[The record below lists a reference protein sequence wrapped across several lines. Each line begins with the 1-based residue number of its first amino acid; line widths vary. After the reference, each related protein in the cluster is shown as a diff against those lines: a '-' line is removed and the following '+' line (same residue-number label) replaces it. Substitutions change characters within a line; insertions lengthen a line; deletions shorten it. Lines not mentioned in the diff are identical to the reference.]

1 MLFYGGK
8 KKKKRQANCEM
19 YMVQSIELQES
30 YISITKIMVWSII
43 INYFQ

>member
-8 KKKKRQANCEM
+8 RKKNANCEM
-19 YMVQSIELQES
+19 YMAQSIELQQS